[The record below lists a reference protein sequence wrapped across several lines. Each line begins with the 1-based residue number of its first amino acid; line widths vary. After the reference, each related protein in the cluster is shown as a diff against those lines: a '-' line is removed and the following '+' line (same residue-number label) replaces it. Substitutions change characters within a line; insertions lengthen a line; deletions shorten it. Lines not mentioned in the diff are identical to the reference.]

1 MRILQEFGSSQDIDF
16 SRRVTAAFVS
26 GFSRWNFPAALRSMS
41 WGVAVASLQRLSQNL
56 GRKGQLLRQFS
67 VVTFNLGLVRTC

>member
-26 GFSRWNFPAALRSMS
+26 GFSRWNFPAALRSMK
-41 WGVAVASLQRLSQNL
+41 WGWQ
-56 GRKGQLLRQFS
+56 
-67 VVTFNLGLVRTC
+67 